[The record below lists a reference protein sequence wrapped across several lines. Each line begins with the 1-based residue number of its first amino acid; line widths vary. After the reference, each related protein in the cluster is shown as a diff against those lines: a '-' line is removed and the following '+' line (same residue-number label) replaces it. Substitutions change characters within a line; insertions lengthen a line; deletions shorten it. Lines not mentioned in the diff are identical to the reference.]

1 MSDLSF
7 IRNIIET
14 LPSLVEMARLHPE
27 LSHEEAA
34 TRWLSVPSSYVVPL
48 SYTASDEL
56 ADTIQQAEA
65 EVARLKCCG
74 NCGRWSD
81 FDLCAEGGH
90 DNYRGGDLCHFNPS
104 MWTARA
110 EADPE

>member
-1 MSDLSF
+1 MSDYAD
-7 IRNIIET
+7 
-14 LPSLVEMARLHPE
+14 ARLRPLLESANKRITE
-27 LSHEEAA
+27 L
-34 TRWLSVPSSYVVPL
+34 
-48 SYTASDEL
+48 
-56 ADTIQQAEA
+56 EA